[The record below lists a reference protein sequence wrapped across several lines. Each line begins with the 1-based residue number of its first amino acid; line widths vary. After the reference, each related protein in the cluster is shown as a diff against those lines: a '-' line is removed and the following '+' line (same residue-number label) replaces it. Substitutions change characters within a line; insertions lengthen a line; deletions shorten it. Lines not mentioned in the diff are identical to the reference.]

1 MEMTIF
7 RGATPT
13 ITVDCPFDADSLAAA
28 ELIIMQLGKAV
39 IEKKLQDFRRV
50 EDGLAVTLTQEET
63 LALNDRYTVEA
74 QAKLKS
80 ISGTVVTHEPV
91 IFKVGRSLKGVVI

>member
-1 MEMTIF
+1 MIIF
-7 RGATPT
+7 RGTTPT
-13 ITVDCPFDADSLAAA
+13 IIVDCPFDADSLAAA
-28 ELIIMQLGKAV
+28 DLTIVQLGKAV

-63 LALNDRYTVEA
+63 LALSDKYAVEA
-74 QAKLKS
+74 QVELKS

-91 IFKVGRSLKGVVI
+91 TFKVGRNLKGVVI